1 MSTKSISKDSWTSV
15 ITTSADTVFQNT
27 SDVNPM
33 YLTTE
38 STSGLNFDEG
48 FYLGPKD
55 AVVITSGKSVSAV
68 SFRYDSDIFYMVV

>member
-48 FYLGPKD
+48 SQTDRTPGFQETTLFFLGLPLLQ
-55 AVVITSGKSVSAV
+55 GLLL
-68 SFRYDSDIFYMVV
+68 RLGL